1 MAIVIGIVAL
11 VYYVNVSTYQMALNN
26 ATGKADT
33 QARSIADALHLF
45 IVDNMTATTA
55 MADRSA
61 IKAALHGEPDKADE
75 FIRQYVHDNE
85 NLQGASVFN
94 LEGKTVAGASSTGAS
109 MTGLDLSER
118 GYVKGVI
125 AGGEEQVS
133 GSVFKV
139 KGGDTIIF
147 AVGAPVRDR
156 DGKLIGGV
164 AVYCDWD
171 RFCKTFIDPVT
182 IGEHGY
188 GFILNGSG
196 RFLYHPRD
204 RSLIMQD
211 YGQNDFIRQALGMK
225 NGEIRYHWK
234 GADKVMVFHTEP
246 ETGWIV
252 CMSANEADLAA
263 GAIHQAYVLAWIG
276 LVIVLLVV
284 GLIVFFLRR
293 LIIKP
298 VGDGM
303 VLAADMSK
311 GDLVKDITSNS
322 PNELGNLM
330 RSLGSMVA
338 ALRNVVHDVKNAA
351 ENVASGS
358 NEIATSSTQL
368 SEGATEQASAVTEIT
383 SSMEMMTARIHEN
396 METAQE
402 TKDTASKTGEHARQG
417 GDAVRQT
424 LQAMRDIAERTS
436 IIEEIAR
443 QTNLLALNAAIEAAR
458 AGEHGK
464 GFAVVAAEVRKLA
477 ERSGVAASE
486 IGDLTGR
493 SLAVAE
499 HAEGMLEKVVSDIR
513 HNEELAL
520 KVADANKEQYASAE
534 EVSAAIKQLEVVT
547 QRSAAF
553 SEELAATSEE
563 LSGQAAQLQQ
573 SMEFF
578 RVAQD
583 GRAISA
589 SLGAQGMHA
598 LPGGMPAGTEGAAGG
613 VDRA

>member
-1 MAIVIGIVAL
+1 
-11 VYYVNVSTYQMALNN
+11 
-26 ATGKADT
+26 
-33 QARSIADALHLF
+33 
-45 IVDNMTATTA
+45 MTATSA

-61 IKAALHGEPDKADE
+61 IKAALQGDPEKADE
-75 FIRQYVHDNE
+75 FIRQYVRDNE

-109 MTGLDLSER
+109 MSGLDLSER
-118 GYVKGVI
+118 EYVKNVI
-125 AGGEEQVS
+125 ASGEAQVS
-133 GSVFKV
+133 SGVFKV
-139 KGGDTIIF
+139 KGGETIIF
-147 AVGAPVRDR
+147 AVGAPVR
-156 DGKLIGGV
+156 GPNGELLGGV

-188 GFILNGSG
+188 GFILNGAG
-196 RFLYHPRD
+196 RFIYHPKD

-211 YGQNDFIRQALGMK
+211 YAQNDFVRQALDMK
-225 NGEIRYHWK
+225 NGEVRYQWK
-234 GADKVMVFHTEP
+234 GMDKVMVFHSEP
-246 ETGWIV
+246 STGWIV
-252 CMSANEADLAA
+252 CMAANEADLAA

-276 LVIVLLVV
+276 LAIVLLVV

-311 GDLVKDITSNS
+311 GDLVKDIESNS

-338 ALRNVVHDVKNAA
+338 ALRNVVHDVKSAA
-351 ENVASGS
+351 ENVATGS
-358 NEIATSSTQL
+358 NEIASSSTQL
-368 SEGATEQASAVTEIT
+368 SESATEQASAVTEIT
-383 SSMEMMTARIHEN
+383 ASMEAMTTRIHES
-396 METAQE
+396 MEAAQE
-402 TKDTASKTGEHARQG
+402 TEDTALKTGEHARKG
-417 GDAVRQT
+417 GEAVRQT
-424 LQAMRDIAERTS
+424 LGAMQDIAQRTS

-499 HAEGMLEKVVSDIR
+499 NAEAMLEKVVLDIQ
-513 HNEELAL
+513 HNEELAR
-520 KVADANKEQYASAE
+520 KVAEANKEQYASAE
-534 EVSAAIKQLEVVT
+534 EIASAVKQLEVET

-563 LSGQAAQLQQ
+563 LSGQAVQLQQ

-583 GRAISA
+583 GRAMAA
-589 SLGAQGMHA
+589 SLGAQVMPA
-598 LPGGMPAGTEGAAGG
+598 LPGGAGG
-613 VDRA
+613 ESGRV

>member
-1 MAIVIGIVAL
+1 
-11 VYYVNVSTYQMALNN
+11 
-26 ATGKADT
+26 
-33 QARSIADALHLF
+33 
-45 IVDNMTATTA
+45 
-55 MADRSA
+55 
-61 IKAALHGEPDKADE
+61 
-75 FIRQYVHDNE
+75 
-85 NLQGASVFN
+85 
-94 LEGKTVAGASSTGAS
+94 
-109 MTGLDLSER
+109 
-118 GYVKGVI
+118 VKGVI
-125 AGGEEQVS
+125 ASGEAQIS
-133 GSVFKV
+133 KAVFKV
-139 KGGDTIIF
+139 KGGETIIF
-147 AVGAPVRDR
+147 AVGAPVR
-156 DGKLIGGV
+156 GPNGELLGGV

-188 GFILNGSG
+188 GFVLNADG
-196 RFLYHPRD
+196 RFVYHPKD

-211 YGQNDFIRQALGMK
+211 NSRYDFIKRALSMK
-225 NGEIRYHWK
+225 NGEVRYEWQ
-234 GADKVMVFHTEP
+234 GANKVMVFHDEP
-246 ETGWIV
+246 GTGWIV

-276 LVIVLLVV
+276 VAIVLLVI

-303 VLAADMSK
+303 VLAADMSR
-311 GDLVKDITSNS
+311 GDLVKDIGSDS

-351 ENVASGS
+351 ENVATGS
-358 NEIATSSTQL
+358 NEIASSSTQL
-368 SEGATEQASAVTEIT
+368 SESATEQASAVTEIT
-383 SSMEMMTARIHEN
+383 SSMESMTNRIHEN

-402 TKDTASKTGEHARQG
+402 TEDIAAQTGEHARKG
-417 GDAVRQT
+417 GEAVRRT
-424 LQAMRDIAERTS
+424 LEAMQDIAQRTS

-486 IGDLTGR
+486 IGDLTGS
-493 SLAVAE
+493 SLTVAE
-499 HAEGMLEKVVSDIR
+499 QAESMLEKVVADVQ
-513 HNEELAL
+513 HNEELAR
-520 KVADANKEQYASAE
+520 KVAEANKEQYASAE
-534 EVSAAIKQLEVVT
+534 EVASAIKQLEAET

-563 LSGQAAQLQQ
+563 LSGQATQLQEA
-573 SMEFF
+573 MEFF

-583 GRAISA
+583 MRASTASIGGRV
-589 SLGAQGMHA
+589 MHA
-598 LPGGMPAGTEGAAGG
+598 LPGETPHLPGGA
-613 VDRA
+613 R